1 LRLILLLK
9 DASLDEEN
17 IGGKKTAIS
26 LLVDMNILFEKFVS
40 NLLNERSKIK
50 NKKIKIEEQKLEY
63 ADITNDKI
71 QLSLDI
77 LISFDN
83 NPVLILDTKY
93 KEFTGID
100 TAHVA
105 QVVLYSNSTG
115 VKNCSLVY
123 AGGNTKEMYHY
134 HYPLHHNI
142 GLDILSFDIQA
153 TNKYEFESKCNE
165 FTNFVYGLIESLVQ
179 K

>member
-1 LRLILLLK
+1 MNITDQFYLCEIILK

-17 IGGKKTAIS
+17 LGGKKTAIS
-26 LLVDMNILFEKFVS
+26 FLVDMNTLFEKFVS
-40 NLLNERSKIK
+40 NLLNERLTKK

-63 ADITNDKI
+63 PDITDNKI

-93 KEFTGID
+93 KEFKGID

-105 QVVLYSNSTG
+105 QMVLYSNSTG
-115 VKNCSLVY
+115 VRNCSLVY
-123 AGGNTKEMYHY
+123 A
-134 HYPLHHNI
+134 
-142 GLDILSFDIQA
+142 
-153 TNKYEFESKCNE
+153 
-165 FTNFVYGLIESLVQ
+165 
-179 K
+179 